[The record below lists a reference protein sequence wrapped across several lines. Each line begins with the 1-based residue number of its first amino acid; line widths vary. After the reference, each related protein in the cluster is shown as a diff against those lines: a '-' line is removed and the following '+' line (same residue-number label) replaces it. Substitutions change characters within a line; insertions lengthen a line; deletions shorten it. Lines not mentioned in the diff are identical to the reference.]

1 MKEVNSLT
9 KTDYSN
15 TIGRLMNSGDS
26 NQLCLE
32 CGLCC
37 NGVIFAHGQLQPEDD
52 PARLQALGLV
62 LVAKRKVEIG
72 KQRFH
77 QPCAAFDGCRCKIY
91 ADRPK
96 YCREFEC
103 LLLRDVKAGH
113 LESAAALR
121 IIQNARRRMEKVKKL
136 LRELGDADEHV
147 ALSVR
152 FRRIK
157 RRMESSELDDESADC
172 FGELTLAV
180 HDLNLLLSGAFYP
193 GS

>member
-103 LLLRDVKAGH
+103 LLLKKVQAG
-113 LESAAALR
+113 LVETAAARRVIRATLR
-121 IIQNARRRMEKVKKL
+121 RAEGGKRL
-136 LRELGDADEHV
+136 LRKLGGGDGK
-147 ALSVR
+147 S
-152 FRRIK
+152 
-157 RRMESSELDDESADC
+157 
-172 FGELTLAV
+172 
-180 HDLNLLLSGAFYP
+180 
-193 GS
+193 